1 MKHFMF
7 GFCCG
12 LAALLSY
19 TLFAYANGLVL
30 YADQREDKAKCE
42 ESIKRSE
49 QCVPSILW
57 LPEAR

>member
-1 MKHFMF
+1 MKDFISAVCG
-7 GFCCG
+7 GFF
-12 LAALLSY
+12 ALLSY

-49 QCVPSILW
+49 QCVPSMLW